1 MAAPRPRRR
10 PATLLAT
17 LLAAGLAA
25 CGSPLPPHQGHPP
38 RELRGVVVLAMG
50 VPSDETIDT
59 ELMEAL
65 KGRLTMTLR
74 EFHLIHPRAQVE
86 LQLYPEEHLPREVR
100 LRTAAGT
107 APDLLFVND
116 STAARLHRLGLT
128 RPVPMPDDLRQG
140 LDQSAVRRFE
150 TAPGEVSS
158 LPVLLLP
165 QLACFDQRRLTRAP
179 TDLDGL
185 LRLAEG
191 GLRVGLPLD
200 GFNLAWTF
208 GSLGVAQSVEDLFAG
223 LPATPPRRRALERWL
238 VWLKEAN
245 AIPELTFQ
253 ISQSQLV
260 EELGQGQ
267 LDWTSCRSTHL
278 ARLREDLGPHLGV
291 APLPAGPGGL
301 PTPLSRQRV
310 LAFGRNSTPA
320 QQEVA
325 QSFARFVVTP
335 LTQRNLALQ
344 REEVMPVIESLKLPP
359 GRKGTL
365 RLLALAQAQGKKTQQ
380 ASKGMFQNGDQHG
393 EAIGQVVSRY
403 LFGEL
408 DEEGAIEALVRTI
421 QSKPPTHD

>member
-1 MAAPRPRRR
+1 
-10 PATLLAT
+10 
-17 LLAAGLAA
+17 
-25 CGSPLPPHQGHPP
+25 
-38 RELRGVVVLAMG
+38 
-50 VPSDETIDT
+50 
-59 ELMEAL
+59 
-65 KGRLTMTLR
+65 
-74 EFHLIHPRAQVE
+74 VE
-86 LQLYPEEHLPREVR
+86 E
-100 LRTAAGT
+100 
-107 APDLLFVND
+107 
-116 STAARLHRLGLT
+116 
-128 RPVPMPDDLRQG
+128 
-140 LDQSAVRRFE
+140 
-150 TAPGEVSS
+150 
-158 LPVLLLP
+158 
-165 QLACFDQRRLTRAP
+165 
-179 TDLDGL
+179 
-185 LRLAEG
+185 
-191 GLRVGLPLD
+191 
-200 GFNLAWTF
+200 
-208 GSLGVAQSVEDLFAG
+208 LFAG
-223 LPATPPRRRALERWL
+223 LPATPPRRRALGRWL
-238 VWLKEAN
+238 VWLREAN
-245 AIPELTFQ
+245 AIPELSFQ
-253 ISQSQLV
+253 IAQSQLV

-310 LAFGRNSTPA
+310 LAFGRNSSPP

-344 REEVMPVIESLKLPP
+344 REEVMPVIDALKLPP

-380 ASKGMFQNGDQHG
+380 ASKAMFQNGDQHG

>member
-1 MAAPRPRRR
+1 
-10 PATLLAT
+10 
-17 LLAAGLAA
+17 
-25 CGSPLPPHQGHPP
+25 
-38 RELRGVVVLAMG
+38 
-50 VPSDETIDT
+50 
-59 ELMEAL
+59 
-65 KGRLTMTLR
+65 
-74 EFHLIHPRAQVE
+74 
-86 LQLYPEEHLPREVR
+86 
-100 LRTAAGT
+100 
-107 APDLLFVND
+107 
-116 STAARLHRLGLT
+116 
-128 RPVPMPDDLRQG
+128 MPDDLPKG
-140 LDQSAVRRFE
+140 LDKGAVRRFE

-165 QLACFDQRRLTRAP
+165 QLACFDQRRLPRPP

-208 GSLGVAQSVEDLFAG
+208 GSLGVARSVEELFAG
-223 LPATPPRRRALERWL
+223 QPATPPRRRALGRWL
-238 VWLKEAN
+238 AWLKQAN
-245 AIPELTFQ
+245 AIPDLTFQ
-253 ISQSQLV
+253 LSQSQLV

-278 ARLREDLGPHLGV
+278 ARLREDLGSHLGV

-310 LAFGRNSTPA
+310 LAFGRNSTA
-320 QQEVA
+320 DQREVA

-344 REEVMPVIESLKLPP
+344 REEVMPVIHSLKLPP

-365 RLLALAQAQGKKTQQ
+365 RLLALAQAQGRTTQQ
-380 ASKGMFQNGDQHG
+380 ASQAMFQNGDQHG
-393 EAIGQVVSRY
+393 EAMGRVVSRH

-408 DEEGAIEALVRTI
+408 DEGEAIEALVRTI
-421 QSKPPTHD
+421 QSMPPTHD